1 MSPEE
6 FENYCQGLVDV
17 DSSSN
22 NVLKM
27 LQTNL
32 KVLGE
37 LKDKQRLLKQE
48 TLKLQTDITIFR
60 QLMQNKFTSCLNNN
74 KENYTQNVPGYVRNT
89 TSTTTAAATSGQE
102 IKNEPQCLLLET
114 LAAQNNKPRLDG
126 ETVTDTV
133 TESAAAAAAGTAS
146 SQ

>member
-22 NVLKM
+22 NVLNL

-32 KVLGE
+32 KVLTE

-60 QLMQNKFTSCLNNN
+60 QLMQNKYTACLNNN
-74 KENYTQNVPGYVRNT
+74 KENYTQNIPGYVRNSNQA
-89 TSTTTAAATSGQE
+89 TSSSSLTSVAVAATSFTNDLVNISETAQDVG
-102 IKNEPQCLLLET
+102 LLEPM
-114 LAAQNNKPRLDG
+114 KPQKTSV
-126 ETVTDTV
+126 EEAVTT
-133 TESAAAAAAGTAS
+133 TTS

>member
-22 NVLKM
+22 NVLNL

-32 KVLGE
+32 KVLTE

-60 QLMQNKFTSCLNNN
+60 QLMQNKYTACLNNN
-74 KENYTQNVPGYVRNT
+74 KENYTQNVPGYVRNSNQATSSSSLTSVAVASTSFTNDLVNISESAQDVGLLEPMQPQKTSVEEAVTT
-89 TSTTTAAATSGQE
+89 TS
-102 IKNEPQCLLLET
+102 
-114 LAAQNNKPRLDG
+114 
-126 ETVTDTV
+126 
-133 TESAAAAAAGTAS
+133 